1 MLLQRSPGGCFCPQQ
16 DKFWQNF
23 LSNSATEGKH
33 GPCED
38 VYENSQ
44 KAQRSEESE
53 GMLLEK
59 GKLRRPALRR
69 GKVRLGNVLK
79 SKIRILC

>member
-1 MLLQRSPGGCFCPQQ
+1 MLLQRSLGGCFCPQQ
-16 DKFWQNF
+16 DKSWQNF
-23 LSNSATEGKH
+23 LSNSATEEKH

-53 GMLLEK
+53 GMF
-59 GKLRRPALRR
+59 
-69 GKVRLGNVLK
+69 
-79 SKIRILC
+79 I